1 MTIRNH
7 CIRII
12 LLLAA
17 ALILLAGAGCQNGD
31 SASPEPNP
39 GITDAPGGETAEIG
53 QSAPMDPKLSDPAPA
68 PEPERPEPIIQ
79 TATFAAIGDILIHSS
94 IYKDAKTDSGY
105 DFVPMFAKVRSY
117 IESADLALANQETMI
132 GGAEIGLSD
141 YPTFNSPYEVG
152 DALKE
157 IGIDVVSLA
166 NNHTLDR
173 GEKAIVNA
181 LAHWNKLGM
190 PYVGAYLSEEDR
202 NTPRIVTKNG
212 ISFAFLAYTYG
223 TNGIPV
229 PKGKPYLVEL
239 IDPEKVKRDIER
251 VRELA
256 DVVVVSAHFGQ
267 EYADLP
273 NDAQKQFAREAV
285 EAGAD
290 MVIGHHPHVLQ
301 PMEWIETDDGRKS
314 FVIYSLGNFIAGQ
327 EGERKRTGGI
337 LSLEIVKTTMG
348 EESKIEL
355 RNPAFVPTWISMK
368 NWRNYSVVPLW
379 EAPKDQLAKP
389 EAYYETIRNHMSRW
403 MPELKFPQ

>member
-7 CIRII
+7 GIRII
-12 LLLAA
+12 LILAA
-17 ALILLAGAGCQNGD
+17 ALMLFGVAGCLNGD
-31 SASPEPNP
+31 SASPEPHP
-39 GITDAPGGETAEIG
+39 GRTDAPGGENAETG
-53 QSAPMDPKLSDPAPA
+53 QPAPSDPKLPAPAPA
-68 PEPERPEPIIQ
+68 PEPERPEPVIQ

-94 IYKDAKTDSGY
+94 IYKDAKTESGY

-181 LAHWNKLGM
+181 LAHWNKLEI

-239 IDPEKVKRDIER
+239 IDPDKVKQDIER
-251 VRELA
+251 VRKLA
-256 DVVVVSAHFGQ
+256 DVVVVSVHFGQ

-273 NDAQKQFAREAV
+273 NEAQKRFARGAA

-290 MVIGHHPHVLQ
+290 MIIGHHPHVLQ
-301 PMEWIETDDGRKS
+301 PVEWMETGDGRKS

-337 LSLEIVKTTMG
+337 LSLEIVKTSIGG
-348 EESKIEL
+348 ESRIEL

-379 EAPKDQLAKP
+379 DAPKDQLAKP
-389 EAYYETIRNHMSRW
+389 EAYFETIRAHMSRW
-403 MPELKFPQ
+403 MPELAFPQ